1 MLVEQQVMVTLI
13 ILDPNGTDLY
23 AMLHALFGKG
33 PTTKFA

>member
-23 AMLHALFGKG
+23 AMLHPFGKG
-33 PTTKFA
+33 SNYKI